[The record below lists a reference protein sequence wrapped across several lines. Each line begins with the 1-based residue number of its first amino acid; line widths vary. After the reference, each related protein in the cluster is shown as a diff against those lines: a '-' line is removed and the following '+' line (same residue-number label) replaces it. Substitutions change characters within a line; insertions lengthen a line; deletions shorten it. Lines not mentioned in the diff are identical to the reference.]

1 MFSSRIFRMCPPILI
16 PMPCVMGWVMGAGKI
31 TRSHID
37 LLRGDGN
44 GPQGW
49 CESILPTSPTIH
61 VYPSEVS
68 NGLYYFDCFLYL
80 HGLTHQ
86 ETHLSSQYVLMCFF
100 VGAFWILHDFLG
112 PKKSRSRRKRSASKR
127 RTFQGPVVTGV
138 MTVEVAGMRIWNCG
152 MACDSCCFWASGTG
166 IPAAISNQAV
176 PMGLK
181 APMKGF
187 LVSMKWC
194 RFPNPE
200 RALATLLHL
209 IWASPP
215 CWKCWQMEWLL
226 QVPHPW
232 MFFFSHLWPAQ
243 TLKWWNA

>member
-1 MFSSRIFRMCPPILI
+1 MDWDI
-16 PMPCVMGWVMGAGKI
+16 KK
-31 TRSHID
+31 HI
-37 LLRGDGN
+37 
-44 GPQGW
+44 
-49 CESILPTSPTIH
+49 
-61 VYPSEVS
+61 
-68 NGLYYFDCFLYL
+68 YL
-80 HGLTHQ
+80 HNMSWCG
-86 ETHLSSQYVLMCFF
+86 FF
-100 VGAFWILHDFLG
+100 VGAFWILHDFFG

-127 RTFQGPVVTGV
+127 RTFQGPGVTGV

-152 MACDSCCFWASGTG
+152 MACDSCCFRASGTG

-226 QVPHPW
+226 QVPHPGCSSSPTSGQHKPW
-232 MFFFSHLWPAQ
+232 NDGMPKCSAAR
-243 TLKWWNA
+243 TLVITWNHEMK